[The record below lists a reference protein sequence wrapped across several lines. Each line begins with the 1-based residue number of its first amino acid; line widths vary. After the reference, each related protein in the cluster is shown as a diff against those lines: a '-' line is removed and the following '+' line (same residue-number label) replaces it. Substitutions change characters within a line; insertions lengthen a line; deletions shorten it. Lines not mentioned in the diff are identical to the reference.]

1 VTTNSARGFA
11 EKLKVGS
18 SQDILQRTMDPGVIA
33 LTMGGHSDPI
43 AEMRTRLARQSA
55 STAQAVTNARAALA
69 RLQCAL
75 AAVVGAKAS
84 NTDK

>member
-18 SQDILQRTMDPGVIA
+18 SQDILQ
-33 LTMGGHSDPI
+33 
-43 AEMRTRLARQSA
+43 TRLARQSA